1 MNIDIKDANMDVRET
16 YKQLRPIVDDIV
28 DKQAKEINNI
38 INKIKKNLSTL
49 NNKELQDLMLQLSV
63 ETYYFSHIKDMS
75 ILKQECALA
84 LLKSSQAE
92 VFNSTAGTQQVRTN
106 QATVDSLDKAIVNV
120 LYNAVANN
128 MKSKLDEA
136 HRMVNVLSNVLIS
149 KNAEAKL
156 KGVKDDGTYEQK
168 NLYGDD
174 VPED

>member
-1 MNIDIKDANMDVRET
+1 MIDIKEANQVLNET
-16 YKQLRPIVDDIV
+16 YKQLQPIVDSV
-28 DKQAKEINNI
+28 VNKQAKDIDNI
-38 INKIKKNLSTL
+38 VCKIKKNLSTMS
-49 NNKELQDLMLQLSV
+49 NKELQDIILQLSV

-84 LLKSSQAE
+84 LMKESQAC
-92 VFNSTAGTQQVRTN
+92 VFNGKAGTQAVKSN
-106 QATVDSLDKAIVNV
+106 QATIETLDKQTVNI

-156 KGVKDDGTYEQK
+156 KGAVRDDLYDNNDSK
-168 NLYGDD
+168 N
-174 VPED
+174 